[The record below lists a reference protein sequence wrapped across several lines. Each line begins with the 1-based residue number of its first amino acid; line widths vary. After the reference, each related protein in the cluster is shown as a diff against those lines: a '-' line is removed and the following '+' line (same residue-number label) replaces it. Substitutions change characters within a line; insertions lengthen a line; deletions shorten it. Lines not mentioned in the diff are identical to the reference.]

1 MKVLLHTASL
11 VAAAAV
17 LGPGAAGALA
27 QEYPKKPITMIV
39 PYPAGGA
46 TDILARALGEKLTA
60 SLGQQVVIDNRPG
73 ANGNIGAQIAA
84 KAAPDGYT
92 LLMSPASTLTHNPSL
107 YSKMPFDPLKDFAP
121 ISIVAETPM
130 VVVVNPAVPAK
141 SIKELVDLAK
151 SKPGALSF
159 ASPGTGS
166 SPHLSG
172 ELFKLM
178 TKTDMVH
185 VPYKGAAP
193 AVTDLVGG
201 QVQLMFDTIVSSL
214 PHVKSGKLRALA
226 VTPAKRSPLRPELPT
241 VAEAGVP
248 GYEATTWFGLL
259 APAGTPKPIIEKL
272 HNEVVKIL
280 KTPDMKSRLDQLG
293 AEPIGNTPEEFTAAM
308 KQEMAKW
315 AKVVADAAV
324 RLE

>member
-1 MKVLLHTASL
+1 MKVLLHTAL
-11 VAAAAV
+11 LLAAAAV
-17 LGPGAAGALA
+17 LGPGTAGALV

-107 YSKMPFDPLKDFAP
+107 YSKMPFDPLKDLAP

-130 VVVVNPAVPAK
+130 VVVVNPAIPAK

-172 ELFKLM
+172 ELFKVM

-226 VTPAKRSPLRPELPT
+226 VTPAKRSPLLPELPT

-315 AKVVADAAV
+315 AKVVADAGI